1 MLRPERYRGVF
12 GCVISVR
19 GKAKYVKHDKSSSIS
34 DNGCMEMNK
43 VVSRNIQRI
52 RTERDLSLG
61 ELARRAGVSKQTL
74 SKIEQGQGNP
84 TIGTLEEVAHALS
97 VRVSGLLTEWGSPV
111 LMRRKAEGEWSAI
124 PQGPTRELDQIYGSG
139 YVRTQLLAVEKP
151 LEDANGTTLS
161 TGSLHQVY
169 AIDGRVD
176 IRYGT
181 DNVHLSEGD
190 FLRFPADVEHA
201 FGTPDAKALLHI
213 TTTAPHVAQFAS
225 EG

>member
-1 MLRPERYRGVF
+1 M
-12 GCVISVR
+12 
-19 GKAKYVKHDKSSSIS
+19 A
-34 DNGCMEMNK
+34 MNN

-52 RTERDLSLG
+52 RTERELSLG

-84 TIGTLEEVAHALS
+84 TIGTLEEVARALS
-97 VRVSGLLTEWGSPV
+97 VRISGLLTEWGSPV
-111 LMRRKAEGEWSAI
+111 LMRRDGEGEWSPR
-124 PQGPTRELDQIYGSG
+124 PQGSTRDLDQIYGSG
-139 YVRTQLLAVEKP
+139 YVRTQLLAVETR
-151 LEDANGTTLS
+151 LEGAKSTTLS

-169 AIDGRVD
+169 AIEGRVD

-181 DNVHLSEGD
+181 ESVQLSEGD

-213 TTTAPHVAQFAS
+213 TTTAPHVAQFGS
-225 EG
+225 QG

>member
-1 MLRPERYRGVF
+1 M
-12 GCVISVR
+12 
-19 GKAKYVKHDKSSSIS
+19 A
-34 DNGCMEMNK
+34 MNN

-52 RTERDLSLG
+52 RNERELSLG

-84 TIGTLEEVAHALS
+84 TIGTLEEVARALS
-97 VRVSGLLTEWGSPV
+97 VRIGGLLTEWGSPV
-111 LMRRKAEGEWSAI
+111 LMRRKAEGEWNDGV
-124 PQGPTRELDQIYGSG
+124 QGPTRDLDQIYGSG
-139 YVRTQLLAVEKP
+139 YVRTQLLAVRTP
-151 LEDANGTTLS
+151 LEDATGTTLS

-169 AIDGRVD
+169 VIGGRVD
-176 IRYGT
+176 IRYAAET
-181 DNVHLSEGD
+181 VRLSDGD

-201 FGTPDAKALLHI
+201 FGTADGEAMLHI

>member
-1 MLRPERYRGVF
+1 M
-12 GCVISVR
+12 
-19 GKAKYVKHDKSSSIS
+19 A
-34 DNGCMEMNK
+34 MNN

-52 RTERDLSLG
+52 RTERELSLG

-74 SKIEQGQGNP
+74 SKIEQGLGNP
-84 TIGTLEEVAHALS
+84 TIGTLEEVARALS
-97 VRVSGLLTEWGSPV
+97 VRISGLLTEWGTPV
-111 LMRRKAEGEWSAI
+111 LMRRKDEGEWSTK

-139 YVRTQLLAVEKP
+139 YVRTQLLAVEEP
-151 LEDANGTTLS
+151 LERANGTILS
-161 TGSLHQVY
+161 TGALHQVY
-169 AIDGRVD
+169 VIEGRAD

-181 DNVHLSEGD
+181 ETVQLSVGD

-201 FGTPDAKALLHI
+201 FGTPDGKALLHI